1 VAHVVIPPAPARL
14 PKPVVRVPP
23 LPSLLA
29 PPQPLQPALIAILP
43 PPTPAFARPVP
54 PGGATVRVFDEERE
68 EEEAPEHSQAF
79 ARYELSAHAGVNGQ
93 GGGMLVA
100 PYMLVA
106 AILLAAAG
114 ASIGLGRRRPAA
126 RPWRTRRRAVVFAKA
141 GSRYP
146 YRSRWR

>member
-1 VAHVVIPPAPARL
+1 V
-14 PKPVVRVPP
+14 
-23 LPSLLA
+23 
-29 PPQPLQPALIAILP
+29 QPALIAILP
-43 PPTPAFARPVP
+43 PPTAAFARPVP

-79 ARYELSAHAGVNGQ
+79 ARYEPAAHIAVNGH
-93 GGGMLVA
+93 GSGMLLA

-114 ASIGLGRRRPAA
+114 ASMGLGRGRPAA
-126 RPWRTRRRAVVFAKA
+126 RSWRTRRRTVVFAKA
-141 GSRYP
+141 GSRNP